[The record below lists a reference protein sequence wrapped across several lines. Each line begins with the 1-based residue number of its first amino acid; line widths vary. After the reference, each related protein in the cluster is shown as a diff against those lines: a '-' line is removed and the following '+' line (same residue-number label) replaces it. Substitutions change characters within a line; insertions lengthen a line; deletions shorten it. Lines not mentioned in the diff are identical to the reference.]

1 MALSGAGRQPNQL
14 DFEIENISGHH
25 LAPEPS
31 VVDSTE
37 EGQLALVAIIG
48 QHGAS
53 AELSDRLH
61 LQNPRERRAPREV
74 AREEVLFAG
83 EAPKTARIFPGTKL
97 GDLVHKKERRA
108 VRDEFF
114 WFHA

>member
-1 MALSGAGRQPNQL
+1 MALSGARRQPNQL
-14 DFEIENISGHH
+14 DFKIENISRHN

-74 AREEVLFAG
+74 AREEVLFAC

-108 VRDEFF
+108 VRDKFF